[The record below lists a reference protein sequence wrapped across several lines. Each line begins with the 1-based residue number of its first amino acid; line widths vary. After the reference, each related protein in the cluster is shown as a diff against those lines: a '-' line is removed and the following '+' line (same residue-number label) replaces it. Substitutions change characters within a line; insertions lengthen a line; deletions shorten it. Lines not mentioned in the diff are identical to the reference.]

1 MSDRNSSQNVFSRSL
16 RIWTQYWSKNSPRAV
31 IILMNRLNLKIKNT
45 VKLKIAKIV
54 DIHHILLK
62 TSNRSKM

>member
-16 RIWTQYWSKNSPRAV
+16 RIWTQYWIKNSHRAV
-31 IILMNRLNLKIKNT
+31 IILMNRLNLEIKNR

-54 DIHHILLK
+54 DIHHI
-62 TSNRSKM
+62 